1 MREDGRSQHRSGSAG
16 PRPIPVF
23 FLFALSLDDFHQDS
37 AGTIS
42 WSDETGTQ
50 TSHGG
55 MGPRP
60 HHLIC
65 RQSLSQ
71 CNVMER
77 MMPRP
82 SLVRVVPPPPNSKPT
97 KGKGRHLSIRMW
109 VDLRVCLHTPQVTRQ
124 QLPTTTA
131 AASHQRPA
139 S

>member
-1 MREDGRSQHRSGSAG
+1 MGGHSTGQAQPVQDPSPSFSFSPALSTIFTRTVQAPSAG
-16 PRPIPVF
+16 QMRRGRKP
-23 FLFALSLDDFHQDS
+23 H
-37 AGTIS
+37 
-42 WSDETGTQ
+42 
-50 TSHGG
+50 

-71 CNVMER
+71 CNGR
-77 MMPRP
+77 NDAAPLPRQ
-82 SLVRVVPPPPNSKPT
+82 RVVPPPPNSKPT

-109 VDLRVCLHTPQVTRQ
+109 VDLCVCLHTPQVTTQ